1 MSETQPLRIGF
12 CGVGTMGQ
20 CAHLKNYAVLDD
32 CEVVAIAEPRQ
43 ETGKLVA
50 ARYSVPSV
58 YTDFRD
64 MLANEQL
71 DGIVASQP
79 FERHGLLVPELLAS
93 GAFVF
98 TEKPIAG
105 TVASGEKIAA
115 ADAEAKGQLMV
126 GYHKRSDLATTWT
139 KAKIDELKASGELG
153 KMTYVRILMPSGD
166 WVVRGFD
173 DLINAGDSAGDLE
186 FDAPAEDM
194 DADVFGHYIGFVNYY
209 IHQVNLARHLLGES
223 WSVEYAHPSGVL
235 LAGSSDSGVAVS
247 IEMTPYCTSEGWEES
262 AMVAFERGY
271 LTLELPAPLVA
282 DGPGNVTLYTDPGE
296 GATPMRTSPRLRPVP
311 AMRNQAINFLAAI
324 RGTQPVM
331 CTAADAL
338 ADIKLA
344 REYIR
349 LWKHQ

>member
-1 MSETQPLRIGF
+1 MSDKRPLRIGF

-32 CEVVAIAEPRQ
+32 CEVVALAEPRQ

-50 ARYSVPSV
+50 ARYNVPNV
-58 YTDFRD
+58 YADFRE
-64 MLANEQL
+64 MLAAEQL

-105 TVASGEKIAA
+105 CVAAGKLVAA
-115 ADAEAKGQLMV
+115 ADADAKGQLMV
-126 GYHKRSDLATTWT
+126 GYHKRSDLATTWA

-153 KMTYVRILMPSGD
+153 KLTYVRILMPSGD

-173 DLINAGDSAGDLE
+173 DLIDGGDPRPELE

-194 DADVFGHYIGFVNYY
+194 DSDTFGHYIGFVNYY
-209 IHQVNLARHLLGES
+209 IHQVNLARHLLGED
-223 WSVEYAHPSGVL
+223 WHVDYAHPSGVL
-235 LAGSSDSGVAVS
+235 LAGTSDSGVAVS
-247 IEMTPYCTSEGWEES
+247 IEMTPYSTTEGWEES
-262 AMVAFERGY
+262 AMVAFECGY
-271 LTLELPAPLVA
+271 LKLDLPAPLVA
-282 DGPGNVTLYTDPGE
+282 DGPSHVELYADPGS
-296 GATPMRTSPRLRPVP
+296 GATPIRTIPRLRPIP
-311 AMRNQAINFLAAI
+311 AMRNQAMNFLAAV
-324 RGTQPVM
+324 RGDQPVM

-338 ADIKLA
+338 ADIELA